1 MKSFIYAQ
9 LNPVKTMDQL
19 VNDRELYR
27 LLIIAALLMG
37 CFL

>member
-9 LNPVKTMDQL
+9 FNPVKTLDQI
-19 VNDRELYR
+19 VSDRELYR
-27 LLIIAALLMG
+27 VLIIGALLAA

>member
-9 LNPVKTMDQL
+9 LNPIKTMDQI
-19 VNDRELYR
+19 VSDRELYR
-27 LLIIAALLMG
+27 LLIIAALLTA